1 MKSLCHAT
9 DVKISRRHSD
19 ILYLTVGIGL
29 LAATIG
35 QSAAPK
41 SPAQPPTGPF
51 GLSMIRTSD
60 QGPADLDL
68 FQPTETCG
76 VCHPRQLEELK
87 GSMHLASHTDPLYRA
102 TAELARKEAG
112 PKVYAFCSGCHSPA
126 GVLTGL
132 IPAKPD
138 QQLPAEAKAGVTCD
152 VCHQISALTGVTGP
166 WKEPANASFAI
177 QQGMIKYGPYGNI
190 AENRSHTGEKK
201 DFFGSSEY
209 CASCHTVIQPLNGFH
224 IEATYDEWK
233 GGIFFQKGIQCQDC
247 HMRTVEEAQ
256 KVAQTLQPLAL
267 AGKSVM
273 DGADRPIYRHYFVG
287 GNANADVLAGGKT
300 HAQMAEARLKGAA
313 RLEIKSPW
321 KAQAGKQ
328 WRLDVLVHNVAA
340 GHNIPSA
347 VTELRR
353 MWVDLEVRDAHGK
366 ILFRIPGLDEHGNPR
381 PGAIAFGAIAGDS
394 AGKASFRPWE
404 MTQFLW
410 KRTIPPKSF
419 TQDMVRFMLPADVSG
434 PLHVE
439 ARLLYQSAPPEVVA
453 AVMGKE
459 AFTPK
464 IVEMAT
470 ARATVSLQ

>member
-1 MKSLCHAT
+1 MNA
-9 DVKISRRHSD
+9 KITRRHCD
-19 ILYLTVGIGL
+19 IVYLAIGIGL

-60 QGPADLDL
+60 QAPADLDL
-68 FQPTETCG
+68 FQAKETCG
-76 VCHPRQLEELK
+76 VCHPRQFDELQ

-102 TAELARKEAG
+102 MAELARKEAG

-138 QQLPAEAKAGVTCD
+138 EQLPAEAKAGVTCD

-166 WKEPANASFAI
+166 WKEPANASFTI
-177 QQGMIKYGPYGNI
+177 QQGMLKFGSYGNI
-190 AENRSHTGEKK
+190 PENRSHTGEKK
-201 DFFGSSEY
+201 DFFGSSEL

-233 GGIFFQKGIQCQDC
+233 AGIFFQKGIQCQDC

-256 KVAQTLQPLAL
+256 KVAHTFQPVAPM
-267 AGKSVM
+267 GKSVM
-273 DGADRPIYRHYFVG
+273 DGADRPIHRHYFVG
-287 GNANADVLAGGKT
+287 GNANADILAEGKS

-313 RLEIKSPW
+313 RLEITSPL
-321 KAQAGKQ
+321 KATAGKPWQ
-328 WRLDVLVHNVAA
+328 LDVLVHNVAA

-353 MWVDLEVRDAHGK
+353 MWVDLQVRDAHGK
-366 ILFRIPGLDEHGNPR
+366 VLFHNPGLDKEGNPR

-394 AGKASFRPWE
+394 AGKATFKPWE
-404 MTQFLW
+404 MSQFLW

-419 TQDMVRFMLPADVSG
+419 TRDTVRFKLPADASG
-434 PLHVE
+434 MLTVE
-439 ARLLYQSAPPEVVA
+439 ARLLYQSAPPQVVA
-453 AVMGKE
+453 TVMGKD

-470 ARATVSLQ
+470 ARTTVSVP